1 MASTT
6 SGDVAAPNST
16 ITTVKIEATSSS
28 RAPIQARLPSAMSL
42 PRIGVAYIA
51 WYTRLQ
57 TSPAMIGKVASNAA
71 VCMHVA
77 TSRPG
82 ARNAR
87 YDTPPSAWFAST

>member
-1 MASTT
+1 MIPNRKIAANFSGVRWVAAKAAIGAAKASPVSTATGMASTT

-51 WYTRLQ
+51 W
-57 TSPAMIGKVASNAA
+57 
-71 VCMHVA
+71 
-77 TSRPG
+77 
-82 ARNAR
+82 
-87 YDTPPSAWFAST
+87 